1 MEKMKL
7 ALDVYYYEDKA
18 KTVGLLFQDWEDKEP
33 INIVEH
39 FSDNIV
45 DYESGSF
52 YKRELPC
59 ILGLLEALDLSKI
72 DTIIIDGYVY
82 LNEQKKGLGLHLHEH
97 LPPNINVIGVA
108 KKSFIDTNA
117 IKILRGESNNPLYI
131 TSVGIDPCI
140 AADCIK
146 KMAGDYRMPT
156 LLKLL
161 DQKTRI
167 Q

>member
-1 MEKMKL
+1 MERMKL

-18 KTVGLLFQDWEDKEP
+18 KTVGLLFQDWEDKEQ

-39 FSDNIV
+39 FSYNIA

-59 ILGLLEALDLSKI
+59 ILGLLESLDLSEI

-82 LNEQKKGLGLHLHEH
+82 LNEHKKGLGLHLYER
-97 LPPNINVIGVA
+97 LPPHINIIGVA
-108 KKSFIDTNA
+108 KKSFIDADA
-117 IKILRGESNNPLYI
+117 IKVLRGESNNPLYI
-131 TSVGIDPCI
+131 TSVGIDPAI
-140 AADCIK
+140 AAECIK
-146 KMAGDYRMPT
+146 KMDGNYRMPT

-161 DQKTRI
+161 DQETRI